1 MKVLI
6 YGIGGKMGRNVLKA
20 VVSAGHTC
28 IGGVDKYVLSDE
40 IGIPIKSSPFEL
52 PIPDVLIDFSVKNA
66 LSEILNYALKVKVP
80 VVLCTTGYD
89 SEDIKLIQKA
99 SCSIPVFRSG
109 NMSLGVNLLLELT
122 KKTASVIPNA
132 DIEITEIHHNQKVDA
147 PSGTAVMIADAV
159 NSALDTPRT
168 VMCGREGMVG
178 KRGNEIGMHSLRGG
192 TVVGKHS
199 VSFFLNG
206 EVITLTHEA
215 ESKQVFA
222 EGAVKAAAFMVG
234 KPAGLYNMGDVLN

>member
-1 MKVLI
+1 MLPVKNVILVSDDCRIRKFCEETLPCSTVRLYCCSGAGDVPCTHRKTPAVL
-6 YGIGGKMGRNVLKA
+6 
-20 VVSAGHTC
+20 
-28 IGGVDKYVLSDE
+28 
-40 IGIPIKSSPFEL
+40 
-52 PIPDVLIDFSVKNA
+52 VLIDFSVKNA

-89 SEDIKLIQKA
+89 SEDVKLIKKA
-99 SCSIPVFRSG
+99 SSSIPVFRSG
-109 NMSLGVNLLLELT
+109 NMSLGVNLLLELV
-122 KKTASVIPNA
+122 KKATSVIPNS
-132 DIEITEIHHNQKVDA
+132 DIEITETHHNQKVDA

-159 NSALDTPRT
+159 NSALEIPRP
-168 VMCGREGMVG
+168 VICGREGMVG
-178 KRGNEIGMHSLRGG
+178 KRGTEIGMHSLRGG

-199 VSFFLNG
+199 VSFFLND

-234 KPAGLYNMGDVLN
+234 KSAGLYNMGDVLN